1 MACCLRGKHTE
12 LDARP
17 SARFG
22 GNEVR
27 VAVRLDRAF
36 ARHIFA
42 GVVFVVGAS
51 AGAGAAL
58 AAAGCANG
66 MHPLPT
72 EGENA
77 GPTAIDSHAA
87 ASIGGAFGSEKA
99 HVASA
104 DFHTNLRLGVRT
116 DAHRDTLQELLANG
130 GKSCPEGMALVDGR
144 FCIDKYE
151 ATLIEILPNGEERPW
166 SPFQTLT
173 GHTVR
178 AVSIAHAFPQAYVS
192 GNEAAQACARSGKR
206 LCSPKEWKVACEG
219 PKKTQFGYGN
229 ERQTGRC
236 NDNGKSAM
244 TAVYGAP
251 NGRMYWSMDRM
262 NNPALNQV
270 AGTLSK
276 TGDHDGCTNGYG
288 VYDMVGNLHEWVN
301 DPKGTFQGG
310 YYLDTHLNG
319 DGCDYRTVAHEAWYH
334 DYSTG
339 FRCCSDEEL

>member
-1 MACCLRGKHTE
+1 M
-12 LDARP
+12 
-17 SARFG
+17 
-22 GNEVR
+22 
-27 VAVRLDRAF
+27 AVRLNRAF
-36 ARHIFA
+36 VRNVFA
-42 GVVFVVGAS
+42 GIALVAGGV
-51 AGAGAAL
+51 AGAGAAF
-58 AAAGCANG
+58 AAAGCAASL
-66 MHPLPT
+66 HPLPAS
-72 EGENA
+72 GNENA
-77 GPTAIDSHAA
+77 GSLHADSHAA
-87 ASIGGAFGSEKA
+87 IDSIAGATGGQKA

-104 DFHTNLRLGVRT
+104 DIHTNLRLGVRT
-116 DAHRDTLQELLANG
+116 DGPRDTLQELLANG
-130 GKSCPEGMALVDGR
+130 GKSCPDGMAVIDGR

-151 ATLIEILPNGEERPW
+151 ASLVEVLPNGEERPW
-166 SPFQTLT
+166 SPFQVLS

-178 AVSIAHAFPQAYVS
+178 AISIPHAFPQAYIS
-192 GNEAAQACARSGKR
+192 EKEAVQACARSGKR

-270 AGTLSK
+270 DGTLAK

-339 FRCCSDEEL
+339 FRCCADEEM